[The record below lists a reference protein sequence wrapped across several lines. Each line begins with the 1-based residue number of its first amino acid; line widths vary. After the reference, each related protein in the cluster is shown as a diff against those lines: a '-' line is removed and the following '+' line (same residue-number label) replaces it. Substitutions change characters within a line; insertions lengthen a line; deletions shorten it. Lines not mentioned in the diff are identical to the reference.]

1 MKKIIAVIL
10 IVSFLAV
17 TPAQA
22 DGPDRSAYAADQN
35 RSEKADRQDRSEKAD
50 RQDRENRTEE
60 ADREDRTEEAA
71 IPVLMIASAR
81 SDGGGIWCCLA

>member
-1 MKKIIAVIL
+1 VKKIIAVIL

-22 DGPDRSAYAADQN
+22 DGPDRSAQAAN
-35 RSEKADRQDRSEKAD
+35 QDRSEKAD
-50 RQDRENRTEE
+50 REDRSEKAGREDRTEE
-60 ADREDRTEEAA
+60 ADREDRSEETV
-71 IPVLMIASAR
+71 IPVLTIASAR

>member
-1 MKKIIAVIL
+1 VKKIIAVVL

-22 DGPDRSAYAADQN
+22 DGPDRSAYAADQD

-50 RQDRENRTEE
+50 RQDRTEE
-60 ADREDRTEEAA
+60 TDREDGTEETV
-71 IPVLMIASAR
+71 IPVLTIASAR

>member
-17 TPAQA
+17 SPAQA

-35 RSEKADRQDRSEKAD
+35 RSEKADRPDRSEKAD
-50 RQDRENRTEE
+50 REDRSEE
-60 ADREDRTEEAA
+60 ADREDVTTPS
-71 IPVLMIASAR
+71 IGGGIVMIAR
-81 SDGGGIWCCLA
+81 LDGGGIWCCLA

>member
-22 DGPDRSAYAADQN
+22 DGPDRSAYAADQD

-50 RQDRENRTEE
+50 REDRSEK
-60 ADREDRTEEAA
+60 ADREDDTEETV
-71 IPVLMIASAR
+71 IPVLTIASAR